1 MVTQE
6 QEAMLREQLQQ
17 LMQHG
22 INLEGLNR
30 EKMLES
36 TRAGAERRVR
46 MNLLLARI
54 AGKEGITIDDAEL
67 EDGLARVAESTGRD
81 VVQVRQI
88 YEERGLFEVL
98 RRQLQDEKAMK
109 FVLDHAE
116 IVTAPVPE
124 AEEKK

>member
-1 MVTQE
+1 
-6 QEAMLREQLQQ
+6 
-17 LMQHG
+17 
-22 INLEGLNR
+22 
-30 EKMLES
+30 
-36 TRAGAERRVR
+36 